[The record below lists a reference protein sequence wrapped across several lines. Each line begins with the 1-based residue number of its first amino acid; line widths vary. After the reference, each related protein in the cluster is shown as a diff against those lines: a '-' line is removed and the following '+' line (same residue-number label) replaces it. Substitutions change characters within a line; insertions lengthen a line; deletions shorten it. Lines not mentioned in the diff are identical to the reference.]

1 MAKPKPLTKKD
12 MLKTKCIHVPIFGG
26 WVVLTLDRAE
36 HERYLEWMRI
46 DKRDWPENEFYDGCG
61 FCGEYFSP
69 ASHTVIVHIC
79 DWRLDTLV
87 HELSHAVF
95 KILDHRGVETGS
107 GSRETFCYLLDYLF
121 AELYP
126 PTMKRWQKEEDK
138 IAAAKAKSRLA
149 KEKKNDP
156 A

>member
-1 MAKPKPLTKKD
+1 MAEKLTKKD

-36 HERYLEWMRI
+36 HERYLRWMKINEREWPA
-46 DKRDWPENEFYDGCG
+46 DDYYDGCG
-61 FCGEYFSP
+61 FCSEYDGKNG
-69 ASHTVIVHIC
+69 SHTVIVHIC
-79 DWRLDTLV
+79 DWKLDTLV
-87 HELSHAVF
+87 HELGHAVF

-107 GSRETFCYLLDYLF
+107 GSRETFCYLLDFLF
-121 AELYP
+121 AEFYP
-126 PTMKRWQKEEDK
+126 TTTKRWQKEEDK
-138 IAAAKAKSRLA
+138 IDAAKAKRRAA